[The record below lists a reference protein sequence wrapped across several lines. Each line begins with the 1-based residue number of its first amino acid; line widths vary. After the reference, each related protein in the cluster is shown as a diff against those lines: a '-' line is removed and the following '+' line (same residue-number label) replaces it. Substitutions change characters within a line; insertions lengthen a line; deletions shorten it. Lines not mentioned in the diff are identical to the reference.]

1 MPEYV
6 VHQAVSALNSRQ
18 KAING
23 SKVLVLGLAYKA
35 DVDDDRESPSYVLMT
50 LLKERGAEVSYYDP
64 YVPVIKPTREH
75 PQWAGVKSVAWDEKT
90 IRSFDLV
97 LIATKHNSVDYRQLA
112 QWADCI
118 VDSRNAMA
126 GIATKPNQVFK
137 A

>member
-6 VHQAVSALNSRQ
+6 VHQVISALNARKKSL
-18 KAING
+18 NG

-50 LLKERGAEVSYYDP
+50 LLKGRGAEVSYYDP

-75 PQWAGVKSVAWDEKT
+75 PQWAGEKSVAWNEKT

-126 GIATKPNQVFK
+126 GIPAKPDQVFK